1 MFQIDSQTFVSWGC
15 LYNDS
20 NELDNW
26 PWRLEMRLH
35 MQLEGANVIIDA
47 SIRKLTAIKLTHPP
61 IVQEYL

>member
-1 MFQIDSQTFVSWGC
+1 MVGC

-26 PWRLEMRLH
+26 PWRLGLRLH

-47 SIRKLTAIKLTHPP
+47 SIRTLSAIKATHPP
-61 IVQEYL
+61 IVRGCL